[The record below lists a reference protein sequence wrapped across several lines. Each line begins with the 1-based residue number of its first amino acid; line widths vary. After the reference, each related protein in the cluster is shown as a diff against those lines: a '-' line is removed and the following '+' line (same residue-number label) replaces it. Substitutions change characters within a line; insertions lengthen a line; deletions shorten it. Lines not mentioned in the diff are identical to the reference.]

1 MQELT
6 DDRFPV
12 SEEHLRLE
20 RQERRF
26 HREVNGVDYLS
37 WRELRRRVRADRRY
51 RVSHFEMPRAL
62 TGEEVLALAHETL
75 VERSCT
81 YMDSLRQVGPEYE
94 VPVGDLW
101 ETHTDPETGRTLVNG
116 SDDDYWSVEYL
127 VGADGEEVDEASVD
141 GILEP
146 VGMSVESIAA
156 EVIARRC
163 EETAVTD
170 PEAATET
177 LWAVRRAVAR
187 TLTDEDAKERTLR
200 QLLVIARGRAE
211 EVFDRAY
218 GLVRM
223 RRAGVDLDQHPEWRS
238 LQAFFEAGFRPPT
251 HQEAANIVIRM
262 FGERDE
268 EGQGQRGS

>member
-1 MQELT
+1 M
-6 DDRFPV
+6 
-12 SEEHLRLE
+12 
-20 RQERRF
+20 
-26 HREVNGVDYLS
+26 
-37 WRELRRRVRADRRY
+37 
-51 RVSHFEMPRAL
+51 SHFEMPRAL

-81 YMDSLRQVGPEYE
+81 YIDSLRQVGPEYE

-116 SDDDYWSVEYL
+116 SEEDYWGL
-127 VGADGEEVDEASVD
+127 TLFVGAEEEVDESWVD

-146 VGMSVESIAA
+146 VGLSVESIAA

-163 EETAVTD
+163 EETDVDD
-170 PEAATET
+170 PEARAET

-187 TLTDEDAKERTLR
+187 TLTDEDENGRTLR
-200 QLLVIARGRAE
+200 QLLSIARARGE

-223 RRAGVDLDQHPEWRS
+223 RRAGVYLDQHPEWRS

-251 HQEAANIVIRM
+251 HQRRRTSSPYGSASGTGRTRIRQPSPPG
-262 FGERDE
+262 GERRKIASLRRSDPE
-268 EGQGQRGS
+268 TRQISETTRPSARRM

>member
-20 RQERRF
+20 RQECRF

-51 RVSHFEMPRAL
+51 RVSHFEMPSAL
-62 TGEEVLALAHETL
+62 TGEEVLALAHQTL

-101 ETHTDPETGRTLVNG
+101 ETHTDPETGRTLVNA

-141 GILEP
+141 GILNP

-163 EETAVTD
+163 DETGVDD
-170 PEAATET
+170 PEARAET

-187 TLTDEDAKERTLR
+187 TLTDEDGQERTLR
-200 QLLVIARGRAE
+200 QLLFIARARAE
-211 EVFDRAY
+211 EVFDRVY

-223 RRAGVDLDQHPEWRS
+223 RRAGVDLDQHPEYRS
-238 LQAFFEAGFRPPT
+238 LQAFYEMGVRPPT
-251 HQEAANIVIRM
+251 HQEAADIIIGL
-262 FGERDE
+262 FGEEDE
-268 EGQGQRGS
+268 QRG